1 MDGKVIDRDLYLI
14 IIFDP
19 IMLFKRL
26 FLLYVQLMFPLQMSL
41 MSSSSMMNRQPSLPE
56 YRLMISLALA
66 DDTLVYNLTSTST

>member
-66 DDTLVYNLTSTST
+66 DVTLVYNLTSTST